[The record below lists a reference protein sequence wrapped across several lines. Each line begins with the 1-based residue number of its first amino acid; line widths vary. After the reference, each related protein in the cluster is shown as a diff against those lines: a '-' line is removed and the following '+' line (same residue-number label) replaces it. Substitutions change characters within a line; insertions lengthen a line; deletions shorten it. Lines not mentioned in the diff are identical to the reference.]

1 LVVRVDGLSVIGI
14 GMVLDAAT
22 TRTRRTQ
29 ATQAG
34 GELARLGPVELADL
48 LLTALAHHHVSAVS
62 VEPRGDRHLVQVDLR
77 GTTIAVGALDGG
89 TGDAA
94 CARLALVAGI
104 DLGARD
110 QRLGRA
116 QVRIADH
123 VIDLLIAV
131 RPTPAGL
138 GVAIHRIAGGAA
150 DELGGEASNRY
161 RLLDEL
167 GQGGMG
173 VVYRAEHIVLQKPV
187 AIKVLRPGLA
197 DDPVLATQFVL
208 EARAACRARH
218 PGIVDV
224 TDFGRLG
231 DGRAFIV
238 MELVEGETLARVL
251 QGGALPPRRAV
262 ALARRIANALRAAGD
277 AGIVHRDLK
286 PSNVFVLADDH
297 VKIGDF
303 GVACIVDSARAA
315 ASGVVGTVGYMA
327 PEQARG
333 EPVDARADLY
343 ALGCVLYEMLVGHAP
358 FAGTDAAAILAAHAS
373 APVPPIDSP
382 HGPIPAELAR
392 VVERAMAK
400 RSEERYAAASEIIAD
415 LNRAAEALGPVGW
428 RRWQP

>member
-1 LVVRVDGLSVIGI
+1 
-14 GMVLDAAT
+14 MVLDATT

-29 ATQAG
+29 GTRISC
-34 GELARLGPVELADL
+34 ELARLGPVELADL
-48 LLTALAHHHVSAVS
+48 LLTALARRHVSAVS
-62 VEPRGDRHLVQVDLR
+62 IEPRGDRHLVRVDLC
-77 GTTIAVGALDGG
+77 GTTTAVGALDGG
-89 TGDAA
+89 IGDAA

-104 DLGARD
+104 DLGASD

-116 QVRIADH
+116 QVRIGDE
-123 VIDLLIAV
+123 VVDLLIAV
-131 RPTPAGL
+131 RPTAAGL
-138 GVAIHRIAGGAA
+138 GVAVHRIGGGATSA
-150 DELGGEASNRY
+150 AGELGGEASNRY

-167 GQGGMG
+167 GHGGMG
-173 VVYRAEHIVLQKPV
+173 VVYRAEHVVLQKPV

-238 MELVEGETLARVL
+238 MELVEGETLAHVL
-251 QGGALPPRRAV
+251 LEGGPLPPRRAV

-286 PSNVFVLADDH
+286 PSNVFVLPDDR

-303 GVACIVDSARAA
+303 GVACIVHSAHA
-315 ASGVVGTVGYMA
+315 ASGRVVGTVGYMA

-333 EPVDARADLY
+333 ESVDARADLY
-343 ALGCVLYEMLVGHAP
+343 ALGCVLYEMLVGRAP
-358 FAGTDAAAILAAHAS
+358 FAGNAAEILKAHAS
-373 APVPPIDSP
+373 AAVPPIDSP
-382 HGPIPAELAR
+382 HGPIPPELGR
-392 VVERAMAK
+392 VIQRAMAK
-400 RSEERYAAASEIIAD
+400 RPEERYPAASDMIAD
-415 LNRAAEALGPVGW
+415 LTHAAEALGPVGW
-428 RRWQP
+428 RRWQA